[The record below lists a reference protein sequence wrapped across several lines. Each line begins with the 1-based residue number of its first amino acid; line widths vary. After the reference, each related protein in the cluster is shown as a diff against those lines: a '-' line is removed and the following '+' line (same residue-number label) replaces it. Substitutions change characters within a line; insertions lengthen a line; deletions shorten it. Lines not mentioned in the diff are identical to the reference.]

1 MCVRIEEPTCINQ
14 TGVCPPNC
22 VDKSVEADP
31 FVQVA
36 DITFYGHG

>member
-1 MCVRIEEPTCINQ
+1 MCVRIEE
-14 TGVCPPNC
+14 PNC

-36 DITFYGHG
+36 DLTFYGHG